1 MPRDGVECRSNIQ
14 GATDLAG
21 IFDILPGYL
30 KVPNPAT
37 DKDFKSYIERSTPKS
52 SKPAPWDSFNYSS
65 GPFSICPRLTPQLW
79 VGADLGQHAKLNA
92 CSRWLRKPR
101 QAAFGIIE

>member
-1 MPRDGVECRSNIQ
+1 MPRDGVECHSNIQ

-37 DKDFKSYIERSTPKS
+37 DKDFKSYIERSTSKS
-52 SKPAPWDSFNYSS
+52 SKPAPWDSFYSS
-65 GPFSICPRLTPQLW
+65 GPFSICPRLTAIMGGCRSGTTREVERLLPMAQKT
-79 VGADLGQHAKLNA
+79 A
-92 CSRWLRKPR
+92 S
-101 QAAFGIIE
+101 AAFGIIE